1 MDKHRFFLLFLF
13 FALVSGI
20 SSGHSA
26 VSGSNALMNERY
38 SYQNA
43 PNRET
48 PPKLQEVWL
57 RFHEDDLCQKVDAAF
72 VFSGKRMDVWV
83 NVNNKKDYRKLFRL
97 LEPLQNSYKI
107 ETHNVRLATQ
117 READDIRTPPPSFL
131 VNSELIE
138 YFRDSFLRDTGVFN
152 QELLPNS
159 TMPAPSITYEQRF
172 RMFDENRLSTKPEA
186 SIMYEQRLLLF
197 AKNTLA
203 YNEKI
208 KRYATDLASLAR
220 VAFDPAEVPELRR
233 RALVVCREHA
243 QQLQKYEEKLIHN
256 LSITLPKASQ
266 KQHETTPLE
275 KSIMTK
281 ASPPDIASLLAGEA
295 QGLSDRVYR
304 FIYPQN
310 HTVTVSDLRN
320 SPLIQSLETIQ
331 KITAE
336 FRNLIG

>member
-1 MDKHRFFLLFLF
+1 MDKYRFFLLFLL
-13 FALVSGI
+13 FALVLGS

-26 VSGSNALMNERY
+26 VSGSSASMSGRY

-48 PPKLQEVWL
+48 PLKLQEIWL

-72 VFSGKRMDVWV
+72 VFSGRQMDVWV
-83 NVNNKKDYRKLFRL
+83 NVNNKKNYRKLSKL
-97 LEPLQNSYKI
+97 LEPLQNSFKI
-107 ETHNVRLATQ
+107 EMHNVRLATQ
-117 READDIRTPPPSFL
+117 KEADDIRTPPPSFW
-131 VNSELIE
+131 VNSELIA

-152 QELLPNS
+152 QELLPYS
-159 TMPAPSITYEQRF
+159 TMPSPSITYEQRF
-172 RMFDENRLSTKPEA
+172 RMFGENRLSAEPA
-186 SIMYEQRLLLF
+186 PSIMYEQRLLLF

-208 KRYATDLASLAR
+208 KRYAADLPSLAR

-233 RALVVCREHA
+233 RALVVCRDHA
-243 QQLQKYEEKLIHN
+243 QQLQKYEEKLMNN

-275 KSIMTK
+275 KSIMMK
-281 ASPPDIASLLAGEA
+281 ASASDIASLLAGEA

-310 HTVTVSDLRN
+310 YTVTVIDLRN
-320 SPLIQSLETIQ
+320 PPLIQSLETIQ